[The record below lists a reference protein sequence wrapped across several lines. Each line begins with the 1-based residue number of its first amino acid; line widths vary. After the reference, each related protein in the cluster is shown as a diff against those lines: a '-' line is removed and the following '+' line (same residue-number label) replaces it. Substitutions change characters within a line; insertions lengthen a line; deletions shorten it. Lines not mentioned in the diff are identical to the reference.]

1 MKKAF
6 YFTLLVLLVLFNQRV
21 SARILIVDKSGLGQ
35 YTTIQAGIN
44 AALAGD
50 TVKVDPGVYNEQL
63 NISTNIVVEGSG
75 YEYTQIVSNTDP
87 AVSMSAG
94 TIMWFGISSNT
105 GRGVTMSG
113 GTVTNCVVW
122 NCPSTGVEV
131 TGGTT
136 AMLQNSDIVNNN
148 SNNDGNGSSVYALG
162 GTLTVLNTIVWSTSG
177 SQYSAW
183 VGYGGSGTYNLL
195 YSDLGNRA
203 YNLGTGGISSDP
215 QFSSA
220 TDFTLS
226 GGSPCIDAGKP
237 DIYDPDGSRSDIGY
251 YGGPNAP
258 VFPVVTNL
266 RIYFNP
272 NGTVNVQATAQSRY

>member
-6 YFTLLVLLVLFNQRV
+6 YFPLLVLLVLFSQQV

-122 NCPSTGVEV
+122 NCVGYGVNV

-136 AMLQNSDIVNNN
+136 AIVQNCDIVWNKSNNGTQGGVSSGATGTFINCIFTYLYSSTVYAGYLYTGGTANTLYCVDDGSDI
-148 SNNDGNGSSVYALG
+148 
-162 GTLTVLNTIVWSTSG
+162 
-177 SQYSAW
+177 
-183 VGYGGSGTYNLL
+183 
-195 YSDLGNRA
+195 
-203 YNLGTGGISSDP
+203 GTGNISSNP
-215 QFSSA
+215 QFTST

-226 GGSPCIDAGKP
+226 GGSPCINTGKP
-237 DIYDPDGSRSDIGY
+237 DIYDPDGTRSSIGY

-266 RIYFNP
+266 RIYLNP

>member
-6 YFTLLVLLVLFNQRV
+6 YFPLLVLLVLFSQQV

-94 TIMWFGISSNT
+94 TVMWFGISSNT

-122 NCPSTGVEV
+122 NCAGYGVSV

-136 AMLQNSDIVNNN
+136 AIVQNCDIVWNNSNSYSQAYVSGGATGTFINCVLSYLNYSAVSAAEVYYGGTVNTLYCVVSNNN
-148 SNNDGNGSSVYALG
+148 S
-162 GTLTVLNTIVWSTSG
+162 
-177 SQYSAW
+177 
-183 VGYGGSGTYNLL
+183 
-195 YSDLGNRA
+195 
-203 YNLGTGGISSDP
+203 GTGNITSNP
-215 QFSSA
+215 QFTSS

-226 GGSPCIDAGKP
+226 GGSPCINTGKP
-237 DIYDPDGSRSDIGY
+237 DIYDPDGTRSSMGY

-266 RIYFNP
+266 RIYLNP

>member
-1 MKKAF
+1 MKRIVSS
-6 YFTLLVLLVLFNQRV
+6 LLFLLLVLFNQEL
-21 SARILIVDKSGLGQ
+21 SARVLIVDKSGLGQ

-113 GTVTNCVVW
+113 GTLTNCVVW
-122 NCPSTGVEV
+122 NCPKAGIEIS
-131 TGGTT
+131 GGTT
-136 AMLQNSDIVNNN
+136 ALVQNCDIINNN
-148 SNNDGNGSSVYALG
+148 LNKSSGQIYADNGTSSTVINTIIWTPPSGDYYDAVWNDSYCNVLYCRSDHQSNG
-162 GTLTVLNTIVWSTSG
+162 GTGDIN
-177 SQYSAW
+177 A
-183 VGYGGSGTYNLL
+183 N
-195 YSDLGNRA
+195 
-203 YNLGTGGISSDP
+203 P
-215 QFSSA
+215 QFTSA

-237 DIYDPDGSRSDIGY
+237 DIYDPDGTRSDIGY

-266 RIYFNP
+266 RIYLNP